1 MKWEM
6 HENSLF
12 AVLLRSA
19 WWVSFAI
26 GLAISAVGATALP
39 AQWRVFGFVTGAP
52 FLVIG
57 CIAAWRQFRQPSSGR
72 VERTLAAVRTLSW
85 SDFAAALEEGFR
97 RDGYAVSRVDGPAA
111 DFELRKEWRTL
122 LVAAKRWKVARTGVE
137 PLRELSAARDA
148 REAHECLYVATGD
161 VTDQA
166 RSFAAQHRIRFV
178 EGAELARL
186 LPALGRARR
195 G

>member
-12 AVLLRSA
+12 AILLRSA

-26 GLAISAVGATALP
+26 GLAIAGVGATALP
-39 AQWRVFGFVTGAP
+39 PTWRMVGVLSGLP

-57 CIAAWRQFRQPSSGR
+57 CIAAWRQFQAPSGKR
-72 VERTLAAVRTLSW
+72 VERTVEAVRGLAW
-85 SDFAAALEEGFR
+85 QDFVAALEEGFR
-97 RDGYAVSRVDGPAA
+97 RDGYAVSRAGGGA
-111 DFELRKEWRTL
+111 DLELRKEWRTL

-137 PLRELSAARDA
+137 PLRELAAAREAQD
-148 REAHECLYVATGD
+148 AHECLYVATGE
-161 VTDQA
+161 VTEQA
-166 RSFAAQHRIRFV
+166 QRYAAAHRIRFIG
-178 EGAELARL
+178 GAELARL

>member
-12 AVLLRSA
+12 ALLLRSA

-39 AQWRVFGFVTGAP
+39 ANWRVFGLVTGAP

-57 CIAAWRQFRQPSSGR
+57 CIAAWRQLRAPSTAR
-72 VERTLAAVRTLSW
+72 VERTLVAARQLSW
-85 SDFAAALEEGFR
+85 ADFAAALEDGFR
-97 RDGYAVSRVDGPAA
+97 RDGYAVSRVDGAIA
-111 DFELRKEWRTL
+111 DFEIKKEWRTL
-122 LVAAKRWKVARTGVE
+122 LVSGKRWKVARTGVE
-137 PLRELSAARDA
+137 PLRELSAVRDA
-148 REAHECLYVATGD
+148 REAHECLYVATGE

-166 RSFAAQHRIRFV
+166 RRFAAGHRIRFV
-178 EGAELARL
+178 DGAELARL
-186 LPALGRARR
+186 LPALGRSRR
-195 G
+195 A

>member
-12 AVLLRSA
+12 AILLRSA

-26 GLAISAVGATALP
+26 GLAIAAVGATALP
-39 AQWRVFGFVTGAP
+39 PTWRMVGVLSGLP

-57 CIAAWRQFRQPSSGR
+57 CIAAWRQFRAPSGRR
-72 VERTLAAVRTLSW
+72 VERTLDAVRGLPW
-85 SDFAAALEEGFR
+85 QDFAAALEEGFR
-97 RDGYAVSRVDGPAA
+97 RDGYAVSRVGGAA
-111 DFELRKEWRTL
+111 DLELRKEWRTL

-137 PLRELSAARDA
+137 PLRELAAAREAQD
-148 REAHECLYVATGD
+148 AHECLYVATGE
-161 VTDQA
+161 VTEQA
-166 RSFAAQHRIRFV
+166 QRYAAANGIRFV
-178 EGAELARL
+178 GGAELARL

>member
-12 AVLLRSA
+12 AILLRSA

-26 GLAISAVGATALP
+26 GLVIAVVGATALP
-39 AQWRVFGFVTGAP
+39 PTWRVVGALAGLP

-57 CIAAWRQFRQPSSGR
+57 CIAAWRQWQAPSGKR
-72 VERTLAAVRTLSW
+72 VERTLDAVRALAW
-85 SDFAAALEEGFR
+85 SDFADALEEGFR
-97 RDGYAVSRVDGPAA
+97 RDGYAVSRVGGAA
-111 DFELRKEWRTL
+111 DFELKKEWRTL
-122 LVAAKRWKVARTGVE
+122 LVAAKRWKVARTGIE
-137 PLRELSAARDA
+137 PLRELSTA
-148 REAHECLYVATGD
+148 REAQDAHECLYVATGD

-166 RSFAAQHRIRFV
+166 QRFAAAHRIRFV
-178 EGAELARL
+178 GGAELARL

-195 G
+195 P